1 MAELFKKFLYTSV
14 GLVSNTTER
23 LQTTITDL
31 VERGKLSEDEGKK
44 IVTDFTT
51 GTDEKRREFEDRLS
65 SLVEDIMHKLSLPTR
80 AQIEALE
87 ERIEELEAA
96 QKQAKRANAAKKVVA
111 VAEEVA
117 VEA

>member
-1 MAELFKKFLYTSV
+1 M
-14 GLVSNTTER
+14 
-23 LQTTITDL
+23 QTTISDL

-44 IVTDFTT
+44 LVDDFTT

-87 ERIEELEAA
+87 ERIEELEAT